1 MKNIDS
7 IDCQILDQLQKD
19 GRISNAELSEK
30 INLSPSATAERT
42 KRLQKDGYI
51 KNYFAKLCPQKL
63 NKSLL
68 VFVEVK
74 LDRSDVDIFNK
85 FDEAVHRSA
94 AIMECHLL
102 AGGFDYLIK
111 ARVKDM
117 DAYRSFL
124 SGVLLSLPGVR
135 ETRTYP
141 VIEEVKDSNIIPLDC

>member
-1 MKNIDS
+1 MKDIDS
-7 IDCQILDQLQKD
+7 IDCQILNLLQKD

-30 INLSPSATAERT
+30 VHLSPSATAERT

-51 KNYFAKLCPQKL
+51 LNYHAKLCPKKL
-63 NKSLL
+63 NRSLL

-74 LDRSDVDIFNK
+74 LDKTNVDIFNE
-85 FDEAVHRSA
+85 FNDAVQKSA
-94 AIMECHLL
+94 EIMECHLL

-117 DAYRSFL
+117 DAYRQFL
-124 SGVLLSLPGVR
+124 SGVLLSSPGVR

-141 VIEEVKDSNIIPLDC
+141 VIEEVKDSNVISIL